1 MAALGDVSTETDVAV
16 PNSSMQTAAAI
27 WPDVS
32 TAMPAES
39 APTPGAGG
47 FSGYFSFG

>member
-1 MAALGDVSTETDVAV
+1 MAALGDVSTQHDGGPVEGALGLVIPA
-16 PNSSMQTAAAI
+16 

-32 TAMPAES
+32 QAIPEES
-39 APTPGAGG
+39 DTPPSGGG